1 MVDYGPDGDDSLRLP
16 MHMSSIS
23 ISYTHTSGNQLHPGS
38 NTVILNNDQSAMFQ
52 ELARVGMPINSSSYW
67 NGSDCTLND
76 AELLTAGDI
85 LDYDNAR
92 TLQRCF
98 GAIRR
103 QDWQALKSCF
113 HPDLSFFWQYNNG
126 GTTMVG
132 NNVDEYIEGIKKWR
146 KHHKVDAFYLHR
158 VLVGRSQAFLTW
170 RALRIE
176 SSVEGNISTWGDR
189 GYLAKPFCEI
199 VKSRLPEDYPRVSEK
214 QSSSDDL
221 RDNLLAGI
229 ADDVKPQYYNYQN
242 GTGTPV
248 SSYSKLVNDHSRVSR
263 VDWDQLVDNS
273 PVNEN
278 LVYDP
283 PGVQTTYY
291 TFSSDH
297 LITSLQEMR
306 EISGYALL
314 NNHETY

>member
-1 MVDYGPDGDDSLRLP
+1 
-16 MHMSSIS
+16 
-23 ISYTHTSGNQLHPGS
+23 
-38 NTVILNNDQSAMFQ
+38 MFR
-52 ELARVGMPINSSSYW
+52 ELARDGMPINSSSYW

-76 AELLTAGDI
+76 AELLTAADI

-113 HPDLSFFWQYNNG
+113 HPDLSFYWQYNNG

-146 KHHKVDAFYLHR
+146 KHHKVDAIYLHR

-199 VKSRLPEDYPRVSEK
+199 VKSRLPTVSVEDYPSVSEN
-214 QSSSDDL
+214 Q
-221 RDNLLAGI
+221 A
-229 ADDVKPQYYNYQN
+229 
-242 GTGTPV
+242 
-248 SSYSKLVNDHSRVSR
+248 
-263 VDWDQLVDNS
+263 
-273 PVNEN
+273 
-278 LVYDP
+278 
-283 PGVQTTYY
+283 
-291 TFSSDH
+291 
-297 LITSLQEMR
+297 
-306 EISGYALL
+306 
-314 NNHETY
+314 